1 MNRRRVV
8 VTGLGVVSPVGIGK
22 DAFWEALLEG
32 RSGIRRIEHFDPEAF
47 DSQIAGQVEG
57 FDASAYI
64 SRKDLR
70 RMDRFIQFAIYA
82 SITAAEDADLGL
94 PLVSP
99 DNYRYGVIIGS
110 GIGGLNTLEREHRVL
125 LERGPSKVSPFCIPM
140 MIVNLAAG
148 HVSIY
153 LGLKGPNTCVS
164 TACATG
170 THAIGDAF
178 KIIQRGDADIMF
190 AGGSEAAITP
200 IGIGGFCALKAL
212 STYNDEPEKASRP
225 FDATRNGFVMGE
237 GAGIVVLEEL
247 EHAKRRGA
255 KIYAEVV
262 GYSMTGDAYHITAPD
277 PEGDGGARAMAQALQ
292 DAGLKPEDVN
302 YINAHGTS
310 TKLNDKLETMAI
322 KKVFGDYA
330 YRIAVSSTKSMTG
343 HLLGAAGAIEFI
355 ATTLSVYTD
364 RVHPTIN
371 YENPDPDCDLDY
383 VPNEMREMEVNVA
396 LSNSLGFGG
405 HNTTIVLKKFLE

>member
-1 MNRRRVV
+1 MKRRVV

-22 DAFWEALLEG
+22 VQFWQALL
-32 RSGIRRIEHFDPEAF
+32 SGKSGTKRISSFDPTDF
-47 DSQIAGQVEG
+47 SSQVAGEITD
-57 FDASAYI
+57 FDASQYI
-64 SRKDLR
+64 PRKELR
-70 RMDRFIQFAIYA
+70 RIDRFIQFAIHA
-82 SITAAEDADLGL
+82 AMQAAEDAGL
-94 PLVSP
+94 DVPLKG
-99 DNYRYGVIIGS
+99 DETNRYGVIIGS
-110 GIGGLNTLEREHRVL
+110 GIGGLHTLEREFRVL
-125 LERGPSKVSPFCIPM
+125 IDKGPGRMSPFTIPM

-178 KIIQRGDADIMF
+178 RQIQLGYADMMF

-200 IGIGGFCALKAL
+200 LGIGGFCALKAL

-237 GAGIVVLEEL
+237 GSGIVVLEEL

-277 PEGDGGARAMAQALQ
+277 PEGDGGARAMALAIE
-292 DAGLKPEDVN
+292 DAGLNPEDVD

-322 KKVFGDYA
+322 KKVLGEHA
-330 YRIAVSSTKSMTG
+330 KKVAISSTKSMTG
-343 HLLGAAGAIEFI
+343 HLLGAAGAIEFV
-355 ATTLSVYTD
+355 ATALSVYED
-364 RVHPTIN
+364 KVHPTIN
-371 YENPDPDCDLDY
+371 YENPDPECDLDY
-383 VPNEMREMEVNVA
+383 VPNKMREMQVNVA
-396 LSNSLGFGG
+396 MSNSLGFGG
-405 HNTTIVLKKFLE
+405 HNTTIVIKKYRE

>member
-1 MNRRRVV
+1 MKKRVV
-8 VTGLGVVSPVGIGK
+8 ITGLSVCTPIGIGK
-22 DAFWEALLEG
+22 DVFWDALLQG
-32 RSGIRRIEHFDPEAF
+32 KSGVRRIQSFDSDGFDSKIAGEIDGFDP
-47 DSQIAGQVEG
+47 SQ
-57 FDASAYI
+57 YI
-64 SRKDLR
+64 PRKELR
-70 RMDRFIQFAIYA
+70 RIDRFIQFAIY
-82 SITAAEDADLGL
+82 TAIKAGEDAGL
-94 PLVSP
+94 EVPLSGP
-99 DNYRYGVIIGS
+99 ETERYGVIVGS
-110 GIGGLNTLEREHRVL
+110 GIGGLHTLEKEYRVL
-125 LERGPSKVSPFCIPM
+125 IDKGPRRLSPFLIPM

-190 AGGSEAAITP
+190 AGGAEAAVTP

-212 STYNDEPEKASRP
+212 STYNDTPEKASRP
-225 FDATRNGFVMGE
+225 FDAGRNGFIMGE

-247 EHAKRRGA
+247 GHAKRRGA

-277 PEGDGGARAMAQALQ
+277 PEGDGGRRAMALAVQ
-292 DAGLKPEDVN
+292 DAGLSIENID

-310 TKLNDKLETMAI
+310 TKLNDKLETKAI
-322 KKVFGDYA
+322 KAVFGERA
-330 YRIAVSSTKSMTG
+330 YQIPVSSTKSMTG
-343 HLLGAAGAIEFI
+343 HLLGAAGAVEFV
-355 ATTLSVYTD
+355 AAALSVFND
-364 RVHPTIN
+364 KIHPTIN

-383 VPNEMREMEVNVA
+383 VPNQARDHIVNCA
-396 LSNSLGFGG
+396 ISNSLGFGG
-405 HNTTIVLKKFLE
+405 HNASIVIKKYTE